1 MDKRKRLLTTSVAKK
16 ILSAVTGLLLC
27 GYLIAH
33 LIGNLLI
40 FAPTNRPFN
49 VYGNFLNGLPFLP
62 LIELALLAMILM
74 HIYTGLRVYL
84 ENKRARPQEYHQR
97 RWTRNSKNLEGPH
110 KSRKSVGSTTMAIS
124 GVITMVLLALHVWHF
139 KYGRHIPLDKTGNTI
154 LVDKQ
159 GNRIY
164 ARAANESVR
173 TAALEPT
180 SVTASGEKVETMAEA
195 EHEGVGRDLAQ
206 LLLTEYKKPGIVLLY
221 VIGLGLLGMHLY
233 HGFAS
238 AFQSVGIRGYGRGFM
253 WAGYIFTTVIIGGFI
268 LIPVLL
274 FFFGNLNRG

>member
-1 MDKRKRLLTTSVAKK
+1 MDKRPRLLTTSVAKK
-16 ILSAVTGLLLC
+16 ILSALTGLLLC

-33 LIGNLLI
+33 LAGNLLI

-49 VYGNFLNGLPFLP
+49 TWGNFLNGLPFLP
-62 LIELALLAMILM
+62 LIELALLGLILM

-97 RWTRNSKNLEGPH
+97 RWTRDSKNLEGPH

-139 KYGRHIPLDKTGNTI
+139 KYGRHIALNQSGNTM
-154 LVDKQ
+154 LRDERGRPKYDQ
-159 GNRIY
+159 NGE
-164 ARAANESVR
+164 ARGAGS
-173 TAALEPT
+173 EPVSLT
-180 SVTASGEKVETMAEA
+180 TSGEKVETMSEA

-206 LLLTEYKKPGIVLLY
+206 LLLVEYKKPGIVLLY

>member
-1 MDKRKRLLTTSVAKK
+1 MDKRPRLLTTSVAKK
-16 ILSAVTGLLLC
+16 IISAATGLLLC

-49 VYGNFLNGLPFLP
+49 IYGNFLNGLPFLP
-62 LIELALLAMILM
+62 LIELALLAMILV
-74 HIYTGLRVYL
+74 HIYSGLRVYL
-84 ENKRARPQEYHQR
+84 ENKKARPQEYHQR

-124 GVITMVLLALHVWHF
+124 GVVTMVLLALHVWHF
-139 KYGRHIPLDKTGNTI
+139 KYGRHIPLSQSGNTM
-154 LVDKQ
+154 LMDERGKPKYDRN
-159 GNRIY
+159 GE
-164 ARAANESVR
+164 ASSANS
-173 TAALEPT
+173 EPVSLT
-180 SVTASGEKVETMAEA
+180 TSGEKVETMAEA

>member
-1 MDKRKRLLTTSVAKK
+1 MDKRPRLLTTSVAKK
-16 ILSAVTGLLLC
+16 ILSAATGLLLC

-33 LIGNLLI
+33 LAGNLLI

-49 VYGNFLNGLPFLP
+49 TWGNFLNGLPFLP
-62 LIELALLAMILM
+62 LIELALLGLTLM

-84 ENKRARPQEYHQR
+84 ENKRARPQEYYQR

-110 KSRKSVGSTTMAIS
+110 KSRKSIGSTTMAIS
-124 GVITMVLLALHVWHF
+124 GVVTMVLLALHVWHF
-139 KYGRHIPLDKTGNTI
+139 KYGRPIRLDQNGNTI
-154 LVDKQ
+154 TRNSIARSVNGTRSASLAPQSVAVNGDKVD
-159 GNRIY
+159 
-164 ARAANESVR
+164 
-173 TAALEPT
+173 
-180 SVTASGEKVETMAEA
+180 TMAEA
-195 EHEGVGRDLAQ
+195 QHEGVGRDLAQ
-206 LLLTEYKKPGIVLLY
+206 LLLEEFKKPGIVLLY

-238 AFQSVGIRGYGRGFM
+238 AFQSVGIRGYGRAFM

-274 FFFGNLNRG
+274 YFFGNVNRG

>member
-33 LIGNLLI
+33 LAGNLLI
-40 FAPTNRPFN
+40 FAPTNGPFN
-49 VYGNFLNGLPFLP
+49 TWGNFLNGLPFLW
-62 LIELALLAMILM
+62 LVELSLLALTLA

-84 ENKRARPQEYHQR
+84 ENKKARPQEYYQR
-97 RWTRNSKNLEGPH
+97 RWTRDSKNLEGPH

-124 GVITMVLLALHVWHF
+124 GVVTMVLLALHVWHF
-139 KYGRHIPLDKTGNTI
+139 KYGRYIPLDQHGHTI
-154 LVDKQ
+154 LVKN
-159 GNRIY
+159 GKRIY
-164 ARAANESVR
+164 DDNGRESAAS
-173 TAALEPT
+173 LEPS
-180 SVTASGEKVETMAEA
+180 SVTANGDKIDTMAEA
-195 EHEGVGRDLAQ
+195 EHKGLGRDLAQ
-206 LLLTEYKKPGIVLLY
+206 LLLTEFKEWYIVLLY
-221 VIGLGLLGMHLY
+221 VIGLSLLGMHLY

-268 LIPVLL
+268 LIPLWA
-274 FFFGNLNRG
+274 FFFAKVNRG